1 MNVNELQNWLDRIG
15 NLTLLEWELNQNVLQ
30 GWTPEE
36 KINGKKQ
43 DKNSSNEKLINGFS
57 DSKVLHTKSLA
68 TGSFT
73 STSDIKTR
81 QEDVRKKYKMNKI
94 KLKDSKFFTL
104 DHIIQ
109 REKIIFHILSQALL
123 TKFDPHDV
131 GYSFKEIINW
141 NTSEKKQK

>member
-1 MNVNELQNWLDRIG
+1 MSISAK
-15 NLTLLEWELNQNVLQ
+15 NLPW
-30 GWTPEE
+30 
-36 KINGKKQ
+36 KKQ
-43 DKNSSNEKLINGFS
+43 DSDSSSEKLINGFA
-57 DSKVLHTKSLA
+57 DSKVFHTKSLS

-81 QEDVRKKYKMNKI
+81 QEDVRKKYAMKKI
-94 KLKDSKFFTL
+94 KLKDSEFFTL

-123 TKFDPHDV
+123 ITFDPHDV